1 MDRTVAE
8 RLISAVLAL
17 DVQLGDVDR
26 VVSEIADEHERAAY
40 VDALGNVFRLLNEGF
55 IRPIARN
62 YPDLEPED

>member
-1 MDRTVAE
+1 M
-8 RLISAVLAL
+8 AL